1 MGVNTMNSFFS
12 LLKLQLRQFT
22 AFRFDTFTKLAGYPL
37 QLGMMVLL
45 WGFLEELGTGFDT
58 QSIIA
63 YYAVIFVCQK
73 QYPFMRLSFDVQ
85 MKIFQGDIFRNYV
98 KPIPLIS
105 ELFAKFC
112 VQAMF
117 YLVIALPLALLV
129 VVNVSDVTLSAT
141 RVLGFFVLCVGS
153 AVLCFLLWYLIG
165 LTAFFTVMNRGA
177 IQLFSIIQDFA
188 KGAIIPLSLLPDTWN
203 GVLAMTPF
211 PHMAHT
217 TAAYLTQI
225 EPVNFWSALALQ
237 WAWIGIAYLGC
248 SAIWHKG
255 VQRDNLSL
263 V

>member
-1 MGVNTMNSFFS
+1 MTAFLG

-22 AFRFDTFTKLAGYPL
+22 AFRFDTFTKLTGYPL

-45 WGFLEELGTGFDT
+45 WGFLEELGTGFNT
-58 QSIIA
+58 QAIIA

-73 QYPFMRLSFDVQ
+73 QYPFMRLSFEVQ

-98 KPIPLIS
+98 KPIPLIH
-105 ELFAKFC
+105 ELFAKFI
-112 VQAMF
+112 VQAVF
-117 YLVIALPLALLV
+117 YLSIALPVALLV
-129 VVNVSDVTLSAT
+129 VVNVSDVTVDPL
-141 RVLGFFVLCVGS
+141 RILGFFVLCLGS
-153 AVLCFLLWYLIG
+153 AILGFLLWYMIG

-177 IQLFSIIQDFA
+177 VMLFSIIQDFA
-188 KGAIIPLSLLPDTWN
+188 KGAIIPLTLLPDVWT

-217 TAAYLTQI
+217 AAAYLTQI
-225 EPVNFWSALALQ
+225 ETVNFWHALAMQ
-237 WAWIGIAYLGC
+237 WTWILLAYACCAWL
-248 SAIWHKG
+248 WNKG

>member
-1 MGVNTMNSFFS
+1 MGSFIS
-12 LLKLQLRQFT
+12 LLRLQLRQFT

-58 QSIIA
+58 QAIIA
-63 YYAVIFVCQK
+63 YYAIIFVCQK
-73 QYPFMRLSFDVQ
+73 QYPFVRLSFDVQ
-85 MKIFQGDIFRNYV
+85 VKIFKGDIFRNYV
-98 KPIPLIS
+98 KPIPLIN

-117 YLVIALPLALLV
+117 YLLIALPLALLV
-129 VVNVSDVTLSAT
+129 VMQVSDVTLT
-141 RVLGFFVLCVGS
+141 VPRVLGFFVLCMGS
-153 AVLCFLLWYLIG
+153 AVLCFLLWYMVG

-177 IQLFSIIQDFA
+177 IQLFNIIQDFA
-188 KGAIIPLSLLPDTWN
+188 KGAIIPLSLLPEAWN

-217 TAAYLTQI
+217 SAAYLTQI
-225 EPVNFWSALALQ
+225 EPMSFWYAFLMQ
-237 WAWIGIAYLGC
+237 WVWIGITYVCCAAL
-248 SAIWHKG
+248 WHKG